1 MLETLLFTAGVT
13 LPVCMMLL
21 VGIVLRKTGF
31 VDDHF
36 VNTSSRLVFNFGLP
50 AVLFFSLSSLDHSQP
65 FDPYLLLFACVMSVA
80 GFVLAWLLA
89 LNVVPQWHE
98 RGVFIQGA
106 ARGNLAV
113 VGLALADN
121 MYGEQGIALLSLLM
135 AVTIPVYNIISIIVL
150 TYYGQ
155 DRQQSV
161 SPAKLV
167 RDILSNPL
175 IIALLAGV
183 LFSFTDFVV
192 PDVIDKVGNYF
203 AQITLPLALL
213 GVGASLSRKVLRQ
226 TSQSSFWAGL
236 TKVVLLPV
244 ITVPVAM
251 LLGYTDMELGVVFLM
266 MSCPTAAASFVMAKA
281 SGGNGELAANIIVLT
296 TLAALPAVSFG
307 LFAMRMSGVI

>member
-1 MLETLLFTAGVT
+1 MFETLLFTAGVT

-21 VGIVLRKTGF
+21 AGIVLKQTGF
-31 VDDHF
+31 IDDHF

-50 AVLFFSLSSLDHSQP
+50 AILFFSLSSLDHSQP
-65 FDPYLLLFACVMSVA
+65 FDADLLLFACVMSMA
-80 GFVLAWLLA
+80 GFALAWLLA
-89 LNVVPQWHE
+89 LKVVPQWQD

-121 MYGEQGIALLSLLM
+121 MYGEQGIALFSLLM
-135 AVTIPVYNIISIIVL
+135 AMTIPIYNIISIIVL

-155 DRQQSV
+155 DRQQRIC
-161 SPAKLV
+161 PAKLV
-167 RDILSNPL
+167 RDILTNPL
-175 IIALLAGV
+175 IIAVLVGV
-183 LFSFTDFVV
+183 MFSFTGFTI
-192 PDVIDKVGNYF
+192 PGVIDKVGNYF

-213 GVGASLSRKVLRQ
+213 GVGASLSLRELCQ

-236 TKVVLLPV
+236 TKVVLLPLF
-244 ITVPVAM
+244 TVPVAM
-251 LLGYTDMELGVVFLM
+251 LLGYNEMELGVVFLM

-281 SGGNGELAANIIVLT
+281 SGGSGELAANIIVLT
-296 TLAALPAVSFG
+296 TLATLPAVSFG